1 MLLQQTPVEN
11 WQSIPC
17 SKFSSQHSEQNEE
30 YFFAF
35 ESAGNTSFP
44 DALRQIV
51 TDYAILMQ
59 QEGLGLE
66 TEIYLR
72 LHLSDISN
80 QSALTH
86 QVLRERGTSGI
97 CYLVGQP
104 PASGAKIALEAY
116 HLRGPSGI
124 RKQKHHPQT
133 LEVEHGAYRSLWT
146 RNLPVNAMGR
156 TSFAQTEKIFADL
169 AITLTGCHARLRDD
183 LMRTWIY
190 IRDIDNNYQGVV
202 DARMGLFHDIGL
214 NRHTHTVTSTGIE
227 GRSEKVTDLVMLDA
241 LTITGLAPEQVT
253 YLNAPEFMCSTFDY
267 DVSFERGVRIVYG
280 DRAHFYISGTA
291 SIDHKGRT
299 LHEGDVIK
307 QSIRTLENIQALL
320 SPYGADL
327 QDLKLLTVYLRDP
340 ADYAVVSAC
349 LHQELPP
356 LLPRVIVLGS
366 VCRPAWLIE
375 MEGIAVTAAG
385 DHRFAH
391 FC

>member
-11 WQSIPC
+11 WQSMPC

-35 ESAGNTSFP
+35 ESAGNTSFS
-44 DALRQIV
+44 DALRQV
-51 TDYAILMQ
+51 LTDYAILLQ
-59 QEGLGLE
+59 QERLGLE

-86 QVLRERGTSGI
+86 QVLRERATSGI

-116 HLRGPSGI
+116 HLRGPSSI
-124 RKQKHHPQT
+124 RKQKHHHQT
-133 LEVEHGAYRSLWT
+133 LEVEHGVYRSLWT
-146 RNLPVNAMGR
+146 RNLPVNSMGR

-169 AITLTGCHARLRDD
+169 AATLTGSHARLRDD

-202 DARMGLFHDIGL
+202 DARMEFFHDIGL
-214 NRHTHTVTSTGIE
+214 NRQTHTVTSTGIE
-227 GRSEKVTDLVMLDA
+227 GRSERVADLVMVDA
-241 LTITGLAPEQVT
+241 LTITGLDSEQVT

-320 SPYGADL
+320 SAYGADL

-340 ADYAVVSAC
+340 ADYAMVSAC
-349 LHQELPP
+349 LYQELPP

-375 MEGIAVTAAG
+375 MEGIAVTGAG